1 MHQLLFFTH
10 LKFRSWTGSPKR
22 RSDFLPCV
30 LPFYPEHEKLGENM
44 AYPTRSSSIDPITLY
59 SSLGSSPLAHP
70 LDPGSG
76 GQQELLTF
84 QGCPRNS
91 PKQPL
96 KNETPGDI
104 TNALAAS
111 WLRAQKK
118 LLFVDL
124 ARETALTS
132 TKLQRTNRFKG
143 AMKHSLQRCKTL

>member
-1 MHQLLFFTH
+1 MYDMHQLLFVTH
-10 LKFRSWTGSPKR
+10 LKFRSWAGSPKR
-22 RSDFLPCV
+22 RSDFLPWKV
-30 LPFYPEHEKLGENM
+30 GRKLGVSYQIINDW
-44 AYPTRSSSIDPITLY
+44 PNHCLY

-111 WLRAQKK
+111 WLRAPKK

-124 ARETALTS
+124 TRETALTS

-143 AMKHSLQRCKTL
+143 AMKHSLRTCKTL